1 MRLPRPLSRTAP
13 LFLIVLLALLLRL
26 WYVTTLPGQ
35 GGEDLVFSDM
45 LAYDRTGWS
54 MVQGQPVEG
63 EPGLNGYH
71 PLSASTYYFVGY
83 THFLAAIY
91 ALFGHNL
98 AAVRIIQA
106 VAGAATAGVVYGVGF
121 LAFGR
126 RPGLVAALLTA
137 VYLPLVYYAGLLLT
151 ETWFTFLQMV
161 AVALWLRT
169 WAAGLETA
177 APDEVPKDGP
187 TSERHSPRTGALSGV
202 MWAFAAG
209 LTAGMACLSRAAF
222 VLALATLAAGGLLFP
237 PIPTPRT
244 QRLVRVAAFLLA
256 AGAVIAPITIRNYQ
270 IHGRFYL
277 ISTNGP
283 STFVTGHVT
292 HFPNLPPGLPPGTT
306 DAQMAELHRSRALR
320 YLWSNW
326 TTYLAE
332 IPEFFEIIWTGNE
345 FWPSTF
351 SNWSK
356 SPDSNRA
363 HMEIHIS
370 PRGSPPFGRATYFP
384 DLIRY
389 ADRLVWCLIGLP
401 MGIVAVLF
409 LPRAHRRWSPIY
421 LALVP
426 YVVIPFIA
434 SAFPRYRIPA
444 VPLVFVLAG
453 QTLVACWDCRSGR
466 PCSSRRL
473 GV

>member
-91 ALFGHNL
+91 SLFGHNL
-98 AAVRIIQA
+98 RGGSHHPGGSRGGHGRCRLWRRIPGLRPTA
-106 VAGAATAGVVYGVGF
+106 RASCGPADGSLSSAGVLRGATPYRDVVHISADGCRGIVAADLDY
-121 LAFGR
+121 
-126 RPGLVAALLTA
+126 RPGNGC
-137 VYLPLVYYAGLLLT
+137 AGRGT
-151 ETWFTFLQMV
+151 ERR
-161 AVALWLRT
+161 ADLR
-169 WAAGLETA
+169 ASQPAY
-177 APDEVPKDGP
+177 
-187 TSERHSPRTGALSGV
+187 GALSGV
-202 MWAFAAG
+202 MWAIAAG
-209 LTAGMACLSRAAF
+209 MTAGMACLSRAAF

-237 PIPTPRT
+237 PIPTPPT
-244 QRLVRVAAFLLA
+244 QRLVRVAALLLA

-363 HMEIHIS
+363 RMEIHIS

-389 ADRLVWCLIGLP
+389 VDRLVWCLIGLP

-409 LPRAHRRWSPIY
+409 LPRTHRRWSPIY